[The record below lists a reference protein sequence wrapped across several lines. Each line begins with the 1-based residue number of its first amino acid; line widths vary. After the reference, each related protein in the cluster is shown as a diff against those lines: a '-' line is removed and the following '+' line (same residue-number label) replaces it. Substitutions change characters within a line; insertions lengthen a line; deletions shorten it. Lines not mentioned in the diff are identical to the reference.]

1 MAPACCQLSQNSSL
15 HQSVSGLH
23 DATCST
29 LTTTHLQVELPQVG
43 LLQTAASRRVEFVF
57 QPAML
62 DQLDIL
68 HRVSVCSS

>member
-15 HQSVSGLH
+15 H

-29 LTTTHLQVELPQVG
+29 LTTTHVHLQVELPQVG

-62 DQLDIL
+62 DQLDIP